1 MDTHT
6 VVAQELVAVDSRGRR
21 IAPRNHRSIE
31 EKRAI
36 VAESMAAGASVA
48 EVARRYGVNAN
59 LVFHWRRL
67 AEQGLLETR
76 TRRMTGRKLV
86 PVKLLETKGVAPPLA
101 ATLQVEFPSGI
112 RLQIDGRPD
121 IGLLEHVIGW
131 LRG

>member
-6 VVAQELVAVDSRGRR
+6 VVAHESVAVDTRGRR

-36 VAESMAAGASVA
+36 VAESLAPGASVA

-59 LVFHWRRL
+59 LVFQWRRL

-86 PVKLLETKGVAPPLA
+86 PVKLLEAPASPRTASALRV
-101 ATLQVEFPSGI
+101 QFPSGI
-112 RLQIDGRPD
+112 RLTIEGEPEAALLERV
-121 IGLLEHVIGW
+121 IGLL
-131 LRG
+131 RG